1 MPPRPSSTAGSVR
14 SLARRSAPTEGSA
27 TRRPGTTRRAL
38 TDGFEASEVVLVR
51 RLRGGRETAARVSAV
66 DRYQF
71 PEAVAERFR
80 HEHPEV
86 HPEDAALVEAA
97 ARQWFRLLAREPKR
111 RFALPSRAVS
121 DWWLAFL
128 HAEAAY
134 GQFCQDALGE
144 FVAHRPPPSG
154 PGEDVADGAGLVG
167 PLESPRRHDPDPSQA
182 LPWLFR
188 VDARVQILNA
198 RRYIAACGGG
208 PESYSVAGSVC
219 LHHAS
224 GFERPL
230 QRTYD
235 RRRDKP
241 EFRPDAPA

>member
-1 MPPRPSSTAGSVR
+1 VLAERSSPPCP
-14 SLARRSAPTEGSA
+14 EG
-27 TRRPGTTRRAL
+27 RPGTTRRTL

-86 HPEDAALVEAA
+86 HPEDTALIEAA
-97 ARQWFRLLAREPKR
+97 ARQWFRLIGREPR
-111 RFALPSRAVS
+111 RALALPSRAVS

-128 HAEAAY
+128 HAEDAY
-134 GQFCQDALGE
+134 RQFCQDACGE
-144 FVAHRPPPSG
+144 FVPHRPPPSG
-154 PGEDVADGAGLVG
+154 PGEDVADGAGLVRT
-167 PLESPRRHDPDPSQA
+167 LKSARRDEPEAPNG

-188 VDARVQILNA
+188 VDAKVQILNA
-198 RRYIAACGGG
+198 RRYISGCGGG
-208 PESYSVAGSVC
+208 PECYSVAGSIC
-219 LHHAS
+219 LHHLA

-230 QRTYD
+230 RHTYD
-235 RRRDKP
+235 PSRDKP
-241 EFRPDAPA
+241 AFRPESPG